1 MNIEP
6 VPQIVID
13 NFLSGVPCSIGP
25 FRCDQSHLYWQ
36 NKMIAFRKNGECFR
50 VDNLP
55 IHNKPPKQSIPKKIH
70 RFLVGFSWPF
80 IAFWIAATTTYL
92 IIINIF

>member
-13 NFLSGVPCSIGP
+13 NFLSGVPCAIGP
-25 FRCDQSHLYWQ
+25 FRCDQRHLYWQ
-36 NKMIAFRKNGECFR
+36 NKMIAFRKNGQVFKM
-50 VDNLP
+50 DQP
-55 IHNKPPKQSIPKKIH
+55 TATPPPKEPLFD
-70 RFLVGFSWPF
+70 RFIALFTWPF

-92 IIINIF
+92 IFINIF

>member
-13 NFLSGVPCSIGP
+13 NFLSGVPCAIGP

-36 NKMIAFRKNGECFR
+36 NKMIAFRKNGQVFKMDQPTATPPPKEPFFKSAFFQALAIT
-50 VDNLP
+50 LP
-55 IHNKPPKQSIPKKIH
+55 II
-70 RFLVGFSWPF
+70 FLFFYFLSMQF
-80 IAFWIAATTTYL
+80 
-92 IIINIF
+92 